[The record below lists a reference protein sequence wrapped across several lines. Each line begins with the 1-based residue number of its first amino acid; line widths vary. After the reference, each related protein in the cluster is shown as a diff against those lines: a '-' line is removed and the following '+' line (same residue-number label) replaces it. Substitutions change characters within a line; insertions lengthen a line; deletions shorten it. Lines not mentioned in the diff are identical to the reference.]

1 MKKVFQSICI
11 IYLFTIHFCMAQF
24 KVPDSVAVKMKNKPD
39 SVAIDLL
46 NEYAKNVY
54 LKEFDKAKFI
64 ADSTYKWAK
73 KVNYV
78 RGYAKSQEISG
89 LVYYYNGDYNK
100 SAQLFV
106 SSLKLYEQLGDING
120 QALLCNDM
128 GNMLRK
134 HGDYSG
140 ARTYL
145 YRALTFYT
153 KLNDVDGLAN
163 TNNNIGVTFEFM
175 GQVDSAIY
183 HYEKGLNYYSSLN
196 SLTGMGYSYDYL
208 GIVYAYKNE
217 FAKSIDYLEKAY
229 KIREQLGEKQSMA
242 VSLVNIG
249 EAYAA
254 MNQFK
259 KAKPYYERSLLL
271 AEEMKFSDLISYN
284 KKMMANCAAG
294 EGDYKAA
301 FDYLNNYIVVNDSL
315 FNLKKNEQLAEIQT
329 KYETEKKAKENIELL
344 QSNDQK
350 ELKLAG
356 QRIQIAI
363 MAGILLFG
371 VFGAMLFHNK
381 NKLNQQRILTEEIQ
395 KQERLRLKAMID
407 SQEAE
412 RQRIAAELHDGLG
425 QVLSAARVNLAASN
439 QEDGHLKTS
448 LDLIDKSCSDLREI
462 SHNMMPSL
470 LKKSGLPA
478 ALNEIAERISQ
489 SGKIN
494 VTIDHDDNFGRL
506 SPEVEIQIFRIA
518 QELLNNILK
527 YAQAKEVQIQLMM
540 EDSIFTMMVEDNG
553 NGFDKEILT
562 STAGNGWY
570 NIKSRLNLIN
580 GEVEIDTRPGSG
592 TVVTI
597 VVPTA

>member
-1 MKKVFQSICI
+1 
-11 IYLFTIHFCMAQF
+11 
-24 KVPDSVAVKMKNKPD
+24 
-39 SVAIDLL
+39 
-46 NEYAKNVY
+46 
-54 LKEFDKAKFI
+54 
-64 ADSTYKWAK
+64 
-73 KVNYV
+73 
-78 RGYAKSQEISG
+78 
-89 LVYYYNGDYNK
+89 
-100 SAQLFV
+100 
-106 SSLKLYEQLGDING
+106 
-120 QALLCNDM
+120 
-128 GNMLRK
+128 
-134 HGDYSG
+134 
-140 ARTYL
+140 
-145 YRALTFYT
+145 
-153 KLNDVDGLAN
+153 
-163 TNNNIGVTFEFM
+163 
-175 GQVDSAIY
+175 
-183 HYEKGLNYYSSLN
+183 
-196 SLTGMGYSYDYL
+196 MGYSYDYL

-217 FAKSIDYLEKAY
+217 FTKAIDYLEKAY

-329 KYETEKKAKENIELL
+329 KYESEKKAKENIELL
-344 QSNDQK
+344 QSNNQK

-395 KQERLRLKAMID
+395 KQEKLRLKAMID

-439 QEDGHLKTS
+439 QADEHLKTS
-448 LDLIDKSCSDLREI
+448 LDLIDKSCADLREI

-478 ALNEIAERISQ
+478 ALNEIAERINQ

-494 VTIDHDDNFGRL
+494 VTIDHEENFGRL
-506 SPEVEIQIFRIA
+506 SPEIEIQIFRIT

-580 GEVEIDTRPGSG
+580 GDAEIDSRPGSG

-597 VVPTA
+597 VVPTV